1 MSRILV
7 VDDEPAIRT
16 FLMEGLTDAGY
27 TVLTASNGAEA
38 LQRAGECRSDA
49 VLLDLLMPVMDGL
62 TFLRMRQ
69 SQPDLARVP
78 VVVLTAAGMEMLRAA
93 TKLRASAVLSKPLD
107 LDVLSTVLEHV
118 LRQPPRPV
126 GTCPICG
133 GAASMDLDPGA
144 PVSGRLDAI
153 RAARLT
159 HVLLHSA
166 EDFARMPMRQQLLQ
180 LAADRRQLLTDW
192 LYRDLRYDW
201 GDQDRRGVHSV
212 DEALSSAAVH
222 RFWQDALCC
231 SFEHCRHESDA
242 F

>member
-1 MSRILV
+1 VSRILV

-78 VVVLTAAGMEMLRAA
+78 VVVLTAAGI
-93 TKLRASAVLSKPLD
+93 D

>member
-1 MSRILV
+1 VSRILV

-16 FLMEGLTDAGY
+16 FLMEGLVDAGY
-27 TVLTASNGAEA
+27 SVLTASNGAEA
-38 LQRAGECRSDA
+38 LQRAGECHSDA

-93 TKLRASAVLSKPLD
+93 TKLRATAVLSKPLD

-118 LRQPPRPV
+118 LRRPPRPV

-133 GAASMDLDPGA
+133 AVASVEPDPEV
-144 PVSGRLDAI
+144 PVTGRLDSI
-153 RAARLT
+153 HAARLK

-166 EDFARMPMRQQLLQ
+166 EDFARIPMRQQLLQ
-180 LAADRRQLLTDW
+180 LAADRRQLLTEW

-212 DEALSSAAVH
+212 EEALSSPTVH
-222 RFWQDALCC
+222 RLWHDAVSC
-231 SFEHCRHESDA
+231 SFQHCRHSP
-242 F
+242 

>member
-1 MSRILV
+1 MRPVSQILV

-16 FLMEGLTDAGY
+16 FLVEGLTDAGY
-27 TVLTASNGAEA
+27 AVTTASNGAEA
-38 LQRAGECRSDA
+38 LQRVGECRSDA

-62 TFLRMRQ
+62 TFLRKRQ
-69 SQPDLARVP
+69 AQPDLARVP

-93 TKLRASAVLSKPLD
+93 TKLRATAVLSKPLD

-133 GAASMDLDPGA
+133 SVGFTDLDPELSTA
-144 PVSGRLDAI
+144 ERIDAI
-153 RAARLT
+153 HAARLK
-159 HVLLHSA
+159 HILLHSA
-166 EDFARMPMRQQLLQ
+166 DELARMPIRQQLLQ
-180 LAADRRQLLTDW
+180 TPPDRRQVLTEW
-192 LYRDLRYDW
+192 LYRDLREDW

-222 RFWQDALCC
+222 RFWQDVLGCT
-231 SFEHCRHESDA
+231 FENCRHET
-242 F
+242 

>member
-133 GAASMDLDPGA
+133 GVGSVDLDPEV
-144 PVSGRLDAI
+144 PVSGQLDAL
-153 RAARLT
+153 RAARLK

-166 EDFARMPMRQQLLQ
+166 EDFGRMPMRQQLLQ

-222 RFWQDALCC
+222 RFWQDALTC
-231 SFEHCRHESDA
+231 SFEHCRHE